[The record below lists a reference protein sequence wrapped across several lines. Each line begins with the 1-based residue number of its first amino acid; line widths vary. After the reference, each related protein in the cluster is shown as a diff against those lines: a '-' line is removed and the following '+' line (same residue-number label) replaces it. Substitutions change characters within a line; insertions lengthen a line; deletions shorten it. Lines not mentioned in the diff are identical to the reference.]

1 MARAFEFIKDI
12 TDRKDLWKVAVKVKD
27 KWSATKDGKEYFEM
41 VVVDA
46 KGDDIFVLVPN
57 ELKQKFENE
66 IPIIVKNTYTMQ
78 NFQVSKNDDQFKP
91 SHHEFKLGFN
101 GGTLVNDVNVH
112 EIADPVTKF
121 KSFVDIINGNFREDY
136 LYDIIGMVDEL
147 GFQQPNHGN
156 RKVQSNFFLRDLSNN
171 LINCTLWENYAMKFF
186 NVQNKANDGPII
198 VFMKYAK
205 IKAQGKYALN
215 ISNTWSTTK
224 LFINDDVPEIIEF
237 KKCLAAGIE
246 NGTINAVAETPS
258 QMRSQSSGATQFVPY
273 TPEQKFYYNAEVM
286 PLSKIVQLPQDAK
299 CVTVITTVKI
309 KPSRGG
315 WYYLTCFKC
324 PKQCFGVAPPYKC
337 GDDHETE
344 TEIIRYKL
352 DVEVAAGDV
361 KATFVFWDREC
372 AQILGISA
380 ADLRAEMLALGI
392 NDPLSNPV
400 IMDDIAGKT
409 LDVKLKWQAKW
420 KTGSVIGIHE
430 SPEFALD
437 IQSQFPAANVPQGKL
452 QLPAKEANYED
463 NTSAESSQKSDNI
476 IFPTV
481 SLSASDEVD
490 PDIIDMSTPPKRLG
504 KQLQSP
510 AEIDVGSVIA
520 SKASSTKMLKKPKK
534 E

>member
-41 VVVDA
+41 VVVDS

-91 SHHEFKLGFN
+91 SHHKFKLRFN

-136 LYDIIGMVDEL
+136 LYDIIGMVDEQ

-156 RKVQSNFFLRDLSNN
+156 RKFKSLMIYIGYICSNN

-205 IKAQGKYALN
+205 VKAACKYALN

-237 KKCLAAGIE
+237 KKCSANCIQNSYLNLAAGIE

-258 QMRSQSSGATQFVPY
+258 QMMTQSSGATQFVPY
-273 TPEQKFYYNAEVM
+273 TSEQKFYYNAEVM

-299 CVTVITTVKI
+299 CVTVVTTFKI
-309 KPSRGG
+309 KPTRSG

-344 TEIIRYKL
+344 TEIIRYKV

-372 AQILGISA
+372 AQIFTT
-380 ADLRAEMLALGI
+380 R
-392 NDPLSNPV
+392 
-400 IMDDIAGKT
+400 K
-409 LDVKLKWQAKW
+409 
-420 KTGSVIGIHE
+420 
-430 SPEFALD
+430 
-437 IQSQFPAANVPQGKL
+437 
-452 QLPAKEANYED
+452 
-463 NTSAESSQKSDNI
+463 
-476 IFPTV
+476 
-481 SLSASDEVD
+481 
-490 PDIIDMSTPPKRLG
+490 
-504 KQLQSP
+504 
-510 AEIDVGSVIA
+510 
-520 SKASSTKMLKKPKK
+520 
-534 E
+534 